1 MIIYHPPALQELDVW
16 GGDFYTDEFYAAAQ
30 QLGPGLTKL
39 NLVHVEE
46 LDTRYSTVQ
55 YTVQYIIGLAGSF
68 SEGGQPICPAKTQA
82 LPAKIFSCQGGA
94 KFADSV
100 LPC

>member
-1 MIIYHPPALQELDVW
+1 MIIYHHPALQELDVW

-46 LDTRYSTVQ
+46 LDTRYSTV
-55 YTVQYIIGLAGSF
+55 
-68 SEGGQPICPAKTQA
+68 
-82 LPAKIFSCQGGA
+82 
-94 KFADSV
+94 
-100 LPC
+100 

>member
-1 MIIYHPPALQELDVW
+1 MFYKYILIIYHHPALQELDVW

-55 YTVQYIIGLAGSF
+55 LSAVQYSTVQYSTVQLSAVQVQYS
-68 SEGGQPICPAKTQA
+68 T
-82 LPAKIFSCQGGA
+82 
-94 KFADSV
+94 V
-100 LPC
+100 

>member
-55 YTVQYIIGLAGSF
+55 YSIQYSTVLEAGLCGGDKNYIR
-68 SEGGQPICPAKTQA
+68 C
-82 LPAKIFSCQGGA
+82 
-94 KFADSV
+94 
-100 LPC
+100 

>member
-1 MIIYHPPALQELDVW
+1 MW

-55 YTVQYIIGLAGSF
+55 LSAVQYSTVQYSTVQLSAVQVQYS
-68 SEGGQPICPAKTQA
+68 T
-82 LPAKIFSCQGGA
+82 
-94 KFADSV
+94 V
-100 LPC
+100 